1 MRRAKLT
8 AIVTVLSSAGCLFLA
23 ERAQAG
29 EWGCEV
35 LLCASSSNP
44 SWRGVPAC
52 HAPMYRLISAM
63 RGWSFSW
70 PTCPEAG
77 TGKPGYEAYDE
88 CPAGW
93 SVSHGSQGHGGGP
106 ADLCVQAR
114 NTCPA
119 GFGERDDCQQ
129 TITMPR
135 PRREDP
141 YYFNIRH
148 DDGEITRHW
157 FSLASSTRG

>member
-8 AIVTVLSSAGCLFLA
+8 AIVTVLSSVGYLFLT

-35 LLCASSSNP
+35 FLGASSSNP

-52 HAPMYRLISAM
+52 HPPMYRLISAM

-70 PTCPEAG
+70 PTCPEAS
-77 TGKPGYEAYDE
+77 TGKPGYEAYED
-88 CPAGW
+88 CPADWNVGY
-93 SVSHGSQGHGGGP
+93 SKSDHGGGQP
-106 ADLCVQAR
+106 DLCVQVR
-114 NTCPA
+114 DTCPA
-119 GFGERDDCQQ
+119 GFSGRDSCQQ

-135 PRREDP
+135 PLREDP
-141 YYFNIRH
+141 Y
-148 DDGEITRHW
+148 
-157 FSLASSTRG
+157 FSTSRTMTATLLGRR

>member
-1 MRRAKLT
+1 MRGAKLT
-8 AIVTVLSSAGCLFLA
+8 AIVTVLSAAGCLSHA

-52 HAPMYRLISAM
+52 HQPMNRLISAM
-63 RGWSFSW
+63 GGWGFSW

-77 TGKPGYEAYDE
+77 TGRPGYEAYDE

-93 SVSHGSQGHGGGP
+93 SIGYSNQDHGGGQP
-106 ADLCVQAR
+106 DLCVQVR
-114 NTCPA
+114 NTCPS
-119 GFGERDDCQQ
+119 GFGGREDCQQ
-129 TITMPR
+129 TVTMAR
-135 PRREDP
+135 PARGDP
-141 YYFNIRH
+141 YFFDITH
-148 DDGEITRHW
+148 DDGKITRHW
-157 FSLASSTRG
+157 FNLKR

>member
-1 MRRAKLT
+1 MNLVRLT
-8 AIVTVLSSAGCLFLA
+8 SITTILCAAAWVSTADQA
-23 ERAQAG
+23 EAG

-52 HAPMYRLISAM
+52 HPPMHRLISAM
-63 RGWSFSW
+63 EGWGFSW

-93 SVSHGSQGHGGGP
+93 SVGYNNQDYGGRQR
-106 ADLCVQAR
+106 DLCVQVR
-114 NTCPA
+114 NTCPS
-119 GFGERDDCQQ
+119 GFGGREDCHEI
-129 TITMPR
+129 ITMSR
-135 PRREDP
+135 PRRKDP
-141 YYFNIRH
+141 YYYDITAG
-148 DDGEITRHW
+148 DGKVARHW
-157 FSLASSTRG
+157 FSLRK